1 MRCGPPDFTLR
12 AAFSCPA
19 LFSES
24 RTYVEKERLE
34 VRYLESTERIA
45 SSTVIGNVESALK
58 PHKYRTDPIPGE
70 LNCTGCPES
79 RNRFPDVA
87 FFMHACSML
96 IGLAGFEWE
105 GYSTDAAND
114 ALSRRRLDGACH
126 NMVLL
131 ADNGIN
137 RRNTNLKLQ
146 WCSCNSLATHF
157 QSRKPGCDID
167 LRYSVASV
175 LPANNARSSSS

>member
-1 MRCGPPDFTLR
+1 M
-12 AAFSCPA
+12 
-19 LFSES
+19 
-24 RTYVEKERLE
+24 
-34 VRYLESTERIA
+34 
-45 SSTVIGNVESALK
+45 ESALE
-58 PHKYRTDPIPGE
+58 PHKYRTGPVFGY
-70 LNCTGCPES
+70 LNRAGRSES

-96 IGLAGFEWE
+96 IGLAGFEGE
-105 GYSTDAAND
+105 GYSADATND
-114 ALSRRRLDGACH
+114 ALSRHRLDGACH

-157 QSRKPGCDID
+157 QSRKPGSDID

-175 LPANNARSSSS
+175 LGAKRCRKFKLLKIRPNSPGTRVRAGRDW